1 MKTGRDLIAM
11 LGRLRDTATTTIP
24 RELANS
30 MLKETQQNFKDQ
42 AYGNNGFRKP
52 WPDRPFESELNY
64 PKLMHRGRLYN
75 SIKPGTRLLGR
86 HSAVAYLRAYNKVA
100 RIHNEGGI
108 AAVNYYGDSGLRV
121 PPDSKKKVFIGRRN
135 IRQRQF
141 MGFGERSRKWFTA
154 VMNKE
159 FGKIISQ

>member
-11 LGRLRDTATTTIP
+11 LERLRDTATKTIP
-24 RELANS
+24 RELANT
-30 MLKETQQNFKDQ
+30 MLKETQQNFRDQ

-52 WPDRPFESELNY
+52 WPDRPYEEELNY
-64 PKLMHRGRLYN
+64 PKLMYSGRLYN
-75 SIKPGTRLLGR
+75 SIRPGTRLLGR
-86 HSAVAYLRAYNKVA
+86 HSAVAFLRAYNKVA
-100 RIHNEGGI
+100 RIHNEGGT
-108 AAVNYYGDSGLRV
+108 AAPSYYGDRGLRR
-121 PPDSKKKVFIGRRN
+121 PPEAKRKVFIGRRN

-159 FGKIISQ
+159 FGKIISH